1 MLAEKAQAAA
11 SSSKPRA
18 KNRRSGEVVTAL
30 KKALLPRGR
39 ARDSEEVAEDSY
51 SEGDEDDDGLGLGRG
66 GSSLVAKRRQLRRYA
81 QDHPGHLLCKGLE
94 NMREQ
99 VGEIFGDEELNEDK
113 YAPVVNRYLLSVLL
127 PNYPAKHQHE
137 DRLREMRTL
146 AMGLDMI
153 LRGKIDGAADLF
165 VSMALRD
172 GDPRYGRYLELLP
185 EDLIGGGATQGETE
199 YARTMALKAAK
210 SEALMKKGLA
220 GP

>member
-1 MLAEKAQAAA
+1 
-11 SSSKPRA
+11 
-18 KNRRSGEVVTAL
+18 
-30 KKALLPRGR
+30 
-39 ARDSEEVAEDSY
+39 
-51 SEGDEDDDGLGLGRG
+51 
-66 GSSLVAKRRQLRRYA
+66 
-81 QDHPGHLLCKGLE
+81 
-94 NMREQ
+94 MREQ

-146 AMGLDMI
+146 ALGLDMI

-165 VSMALRD
+165 MQRFKSLSMALRD

>member
-1 MLAEKAQAAA
+1 M
-11 SSSKPRA
+11 
-18 KNRRSGEVVTAL
+18 VTAL
-30 KKALLPRGR
+30 KKALLPRAR
-39 ARDSEEVAEDSY
+39 ARDFEEVAEDSY
-51 SEGDEDDDGLGLGRG
+51 SEGDEDDEGLGLGRG
-66 GSSLVAKRRQLRRYA
+66 GSSLVAKRKQLRRYA
-81 QDHPGHLLCKGLE
+81 QDHPGQLLCKGLE

-99 VGEIFGDEELNEDK
+99 VGEIFGDEELGEDK
-113 YAPVVNRYLLSVLL
+113 YAPVVNRYQLSVLL

-165 VSMALRD
+165 MQRFKSLSMALRD

-199 YARTMALKAAK
+199 YARTMAFLQ
-210 SEALMKKGLA
+210 G
-220 GP
+220 G